1 MDRDAANYVLEDT
14 RLSTLQRKLVKE
26 GDESVAVALALH
38 INECLLYPE
47 NGSYVSRSSDLIQDG
62 IMEVVRSPDH
72 SWHVK
77 QLCALGVGRVGS
89 LHPNYLAWTSWVWK
103 QYDNCEKER
112 LQTLY
117 LTALQESIVK
127 DGGSKEGITKLLET
141 LKTKLEETNSDLIM
155 LSLLGVMEAVAK
167 YWGGCFKVCFTEVV
181 DIVVGWFME
190 SHSLPD
196 IRTRI
201 GRALIDW
208 AQFWQGEVEFA
219 MEQVGYFIEDLVMEV
234 RDVPEDDELELDELE
249 DSEEGSK
256 IIEGFVYKWSSPG
269 CDREERE
276 KAVRQS
282 VAFIQMIDCVLAGL
296 NHSQPGGSSD
306 LAATGS
312 KVGLW
317 LEVITRLGR
326 SCLEWRWLEDLALS
340 WTRCVVTCL
349 SLAEKVGV
357 ARLQARQD
365 LLTDCLVLVCR
376 RAVRLS
382 WVGQRALLASLHT
395 VVTSP
400 WLGVEQLRTIVQA
413 VLGERGLLPQVFLQ
427 TSNKAVHCASVRLVQ
442 ELLQSKNVVIL
453 QDVYSLLCMRLEQAT
468 VSLNNDHRFLPS
480 NLWEG
485 VRLDQGTATV
495 MALWV
500 LACLGK
506 ISTVSGSILSM
517 WALDP
522 PIFQLLSQH
531 SGLTSPSLAHS
542 SPPLVHSAV
551 SLLLAHTTTH
561 SYFISSSG
569 LLLAGS
575 TSPTANN
582 LSQLI
587 ILLSDLQA
595 NLAVPLATRKLV
607 VKTLA
612 TMLTSMKTSAAA
624 LSVTTEFQT
633 LVESTMN
640 LCYDCPQLCP
650 ALLENLNI
658 ILDEFPLS
666 IPTLVSL
673 TFLLLHL
680 AKAGDRVLAKS
691 SRKLLAKIPP
701 QITFSR
707 ERAKQMEV
715 ARQEGGWG
723 KVEKT
728 LLDIFKMEVKA
739 EGVRS
744 SDFKDFMLF
753 LTGEPR
759 ESVKSGVW
767 RTNILEML
775 EEPPA
780 QLVAGSQ
787 RLQTVSLAWTV
798 AQFCVL
804 SKLRTPL
811 GKAQDTLGH
820 IDSAC
825 RKLAGLTV
833 EKLDIRQAQAM
844 LDFAV
849 SLEKT
854 MVNGWDGSV
863 IAPLPSASKSTQI
876 FFYTNRPTCQD
887 WLSRVR
893 PSLMRLAFAA
903 GQYSECVRQAWYW
916 LATTVR
922 RGELDHPASL
932 GLVHLVCLALSRLDA
947 PHHLSGLYSW
957 AKEKSGTKLRWI
969 QALIELVKKQ
979 TETGVRSIQNSLED
993 IVAGRLS
1000 LGMEESGHVLQPR
1013 LEELLYRGY
1022 ESLSDHQ
1029 TYLDWVTSYRESQ
1042 AQGKTEDKTMPGQD
1056 KYLIALSRFQ
1066 DGIIPVAAETLEPGQ
1081 ISSQGS
1087 VVQQMLED
1095 LQIHLL
1101 QAGACLQNTFMRSS
1115 QSWSENEKLG
1125 KSLTSANQLVQSL
1138 LTVGCVTDSEQR
1150 KILLL
1155 NMICQELVSI
1165 KDRSHTM
1172 LARILKIEKGCSSSE
1187 LLLIIKKWGEFFLRF
1202 RKNNPELHYQINN
1215 INLEIAR
1222 VARKEKNLG
1231 LSEKFLLRTLTGR
1244 STLNFSLEEF
1254 VQNYDFFSSPVS
1266 SERVCGLRQ
1275 AGKVF
1280 ARKGGPCR
1288 EVAVRTLCGL
1298 VLSVGQSSQFTKQ
1311 PDLLEQS
1318 SRALLNLAEWLREDT
1333 NLLESVY
1340 PEMKSSKSDHATL
1353 TAILHM
1359 ESVTVGSRESLQ
1371 KTIPVSRTSTET
1383 DLLLGRLLRL
1393 AIIQVSVERSLTERE
1408 DLIVFIIRSRD

>member
-1 MDRDAANYVLEDT
+1 MTRPPCVQLCDLDLQLDRDAANYVLEDT

-47 NGSYVSRSSDLIQDG
+47 NSSYVSRSSELIQDG

-72 SWHVK
+72 SWQVK

-89 LHPNYLAWTSWVWK
+89 LHSNYPAWLSWVWK
-103 QYDNCEKER
+103 QYENCEKDR
-112 LQTLY
+112 LKTLY
-117 LTALQESIVK
+117 LTALEESIVR
-127 DGGSKEGITKLLET
+127 DGGNKEGISKLLET

-167 YWGGCFKVCFTEVV
+167 YWGSCFKVCFTEVV

-234 RDVPEDDELELDELE
+234 RDVPEDDELELEELE
-249 DSEEGSK
+249 DTEEASR
-256 IIEGFVYKWSSPG
+256 IIEGFEYKWNDPG
-269 CDREERE
+269 CEREEKE

-282 VAFIQMIDCVLAGL
+282 VAFIQMIDCVLAGVAGL
-296 NHSQPGGSSD
+296 PQSQPGSSSSH
-306 LAATGS
+306 LAVTAG

-317 LEVITRLGR
+317 LEVISRLG
-326 SCLEWRWLEDLALS
+326 SSALQWRWLEDFALS
-340 WTRCVVTCL
+340 WARCVLTCI

-357 ARLQARQD
+357 ARLEARQQ

-376 RAVRLS
+376 RAPRLS
-382 WVGQRALLASLHT
+382 WVGQRALLSSLHT
-395 VVTSP
+395 AVTSP
-400 WLGVEQLRTIVQA
+400 WLGVDHLRTIVQA

-442 ELLQSKNVVIL
+442 ELLQSRNVVIL

-468 VSLNNDHRFLPS
+468 VSLNNDQRFLPS
-480 NLWEG
+480 NLWEA
-485 VRLDQGTATV
+485 VRLDRDTATV

-500 LACLGK
+500 MACLGK

-522 PIFQLLSQH
+522 PIFQLLAQH
-531 SGLTSPSLAHS
+531 SGLTSSSLAGS

-551 SLLLAHTTTH
+551 SLLLAHSSTH
-561 SYFISSSG
+561 SHFISSSA
-569 LLLAGS
+569 LLLPGS

-587 ILLSDLQA
+587 LLLSNLQA
-595 NLAVPLATRKLV
+595 NPAVPLATRKLV

-612 TMLTSMKTSAAA
+612 NILTSMKPSAAA
-624 LSVTTEFQT
+624 LSVTSEFQS
-633 LVESTMN
+633 LVESSMT
-640 LCYDCPQLCP
+640 LCYDSPQLCP
-650 ALLENLNI
+650 ALMENINI

-680 AKAGDRVLAKS
+680 AKTGDRVLAKS
-691 SRKLLAKIPP
+691 SRRLLAKIPP

-707 ERAKQMEV
+707 ERAKQMET
-715 ARQEGGWG
+715 ARHEGIGG

-744 SDFKDFMLF
+744 SDFKDFMFF
-753 LTGEPR
+753 LTGEAR

-767 RTNILEML
+767 RNNILEMM
-775 EEPPA
+775 EDPPPP
-780 QLVAGSQ
+780 LVEGSQ
-787 RLQTVSLAWTV
+787 RLQTVSLAWMV

-833 EKLDIRQAQAM
+833 ERLDIRQAQAM

-863 IAPLPSASKSTQI
+863 IAPLPQASKSTQI

-893 PSLMRLAFAA
+893 PNLMRLAFAA

-932 GLVHLVCLALSRLDA
+932 ALVHLVCLALSRLDA

-979 TETGVRSIQNSLED
+979 TETGVKSIQNSLED

-1000 LGMEESGHVLQPR
+1000 LGLEESGHVLKPR

-1029 TYLDWVTSYRESQ
+1029 TYLDWVSSYRESQ
-1042 AQGKTEDKTMPGQD
+1042 TQAEGQTMPGQD

-1081 ISSQGS
+1081 IHSQGS
-1087 VVQQMLED
+1087 VIQQMLED

-1125 KSLTSANQLVQSL
+1125 KSLNSANQLVQSL
-1138 LTVGCVTDSEQR
+1138 LTVGCVTESEQR

-1165 KDRSHTM
+1165 KDRGHTM

-1266 SERVCGLRQ
+1266 AERVCGLRQ

-1280 ARKGGPCR
+1280 SRRGGQSR

-1298 VLSVGQSSQFTKQ
+1298 VLSVGQSSQYTKQ

-1318 SRALLNLAEWLREDT
+1318 SRALLNMTEWLREDN
-1333 NLLESVY
+1333 NLLENVY

-1359 ESVTVGSRESLQ
+1359 ESVTPGSRESLQ
-1371 KTIPVSRTSTET
+1371 KTIPVSTTSTET

-1393 AIIQVSVERSLTERE
+1393 AIIQVK
-1408 DLIVFIIRSRD
+1408 